1 VPSPLWQEETA
12 AEAARA
18 EARSRRRARQIWQQ
32 GQGVAS
38 SLRLSRIGDD
48 GTRLFTVLRALAALL
63 TARHSDTMNTE
74 APSGISRARLK
85 SIIGGSAGNL
95 VEWYDWFAYA
105 SFAIYFAP
113 VFFPKGDPTA
123 QLLSTAAVFAVGFVV
138 RPIGAWAM
146 GRYADNK
153 GRKAGLMISVALM
166 FAGSMLLALAPTY
179 AMAGVGGPVTLL
191 VARMLQGLSLG
202 GEYGAS
208 ATYLSEMAPRKNR
221 GFWASFQ
228 YMTLIGGQL
237 CAIAVAV
244 VLQGLLTEAELTAWG
259 WRIPFV
265 IGAFLALI
273 VYLLRRNMAE
283 TESFKNLAQDRPR
296 STAATLWAD
305 HRRES
310 IIVTF
315 LTAGGSM
322 SVYAFT
328 SYMQKYLFNTV
339 GFSKSTAT
347 YIVAAALLWF
357 TALQPLSGALADRL
371 GRKPM
376 LLFYSIGGA
385 VAAIPVF
392 LALEQTR
399 SPYVAALLLLIPLTF
414 QAGYSAN
421 NALVK
426 AELFPAHIRGLGVAL
441 PYAIGNAVFAGTVEL
456 VALWLKGI
464 GHEQVFY
471 IYVAVMI
478 AVAGVATMM
487 LPETRDTSLI
497 AED

>member
-1 VPSPLWQEETA
+1 MTTG
-12 AEAARA
+12 
-18 EARSRRRARQIWQQ
+18 I
-32 GQGVAS
+32 
-38 SLRLSRIGDD
+38 
-48 GTRLFTVLRALAALL
+48 TRERF
-63 TARHSDTMNTE
+63 
-74 APSGISRARLK
+74 K

-123 QLLSTAAVFAVGFVV
+123 QLLSTAAVFAVGFIV
-138 RPIGAWAM
+138 RPIGAWVM
-146 GRYADNK
+146 GRYADNR
-153 GRKAGLMISVALM
+153 GRKAGLTLSVGLM
-166 FAGSMLLALAPTY
+166 FAGSMLITVAPTY
-179 AMAGVGGPVTLL
+179 AQAGMIGPLTLL
-191 VARMLQGLSLG
+191 LARILQGLSLG

-237 CAIAVAV
+237 IAILVAV
-244 VLQGLLTEAELTAWG
+244 VLQGLMSEAELTAWG
-259 WRIPFV
+259 WRIPFF
-265 IGAFLALI
+265 IGAILALV
-273 VYLLRRNMAE
+273 VYLLRRNLAE
-283 TESFKNLAQDRPR
+283 TQSFKNLDPDRPP
-296 STAATLWAD
+296 STAATLWRD

-310 IIVTF
+310 IIVM
-315 LTAGGSM
+315 LMTAGGSM

-347 YIVAAALLWF
+347 YIVAAALLYF
-357 TALQPLSGALADRL
+357 TALQPISGALADRF
-371 GRKPM
+371 GRRPM
-376 LLFYSIGGA
+376 LLFYGIGGA
-385 VAAIPVF
+385 LAAIPF
-392 LALEQTR
+392 FIALERTT
-399 SPYVAALLLLIPLTF
+399 SPVVATLLLLVPLTF

-441 PYAIGNAVFAGTVEL
+441 PYAIGNAIFAGTVEM
-456 VALWLKGI
+456 VALGLKSWGVEWL
-464 GHEQVFY
+464 FY
-471 IYVAVMI
+471 IYVAFMI
-478 AVAGVATMM
+478 AVAGTMAWL
-487 LPETRDTSLI
+487 LPETRETSLI